1 MPNRILKDSVN
12 ESRGLSNCSFF
23 AQDLFK
29 RLITYADDYGR
40 FNADPQIMR
49 ARLYPRELED
59 VSEEDV
65 IEALIELVGVN
76 KIGFYTHDARKDEV
90 FGAFPNWGEHQRVR
104 DSKHKFPDPTDTGIN
119 DWYLRRFIP
128 IDMKA
133 SIIVRDKFKCA
144 VCGEQIAEGIEAK
157 KLIKMGAGLFHI
169 DHIVPVA
176 QGGRA
181 TMENLRLTC
190 PTCNLSRKRLF
201 SFSEILQFAEN
212 GGELRRTAA
221 KEKKLRPN
229 PIQSESNPNP
239 NPNPMEGMFERFWT
253 AYPRHVNKQGAKKAF
268 EKLKPDEELL
278 ERMLEAIG
286 KQKESEQWTK
296 DNGQYIPHPQTWL
309 NGRRWEDELPRA
321 KMRVLP
327 AQDFSQRD
335 YSGVQDELNANL
347 AKEMAA
353 FKAGQEVKA

>member
-1 MPNRILKDSVN
+1 
-12 ESRGLSNCSFF
+12 
-23 AQDLFK
+23 
-29 RLITYADDYGR
+29 
-40 FNADPQIMR
+40 
-49 ARLYPRELED
+49 
-59 VSEEDV
+59 
-65 IEALIELVGVN
+65 
-76 KIGFYTHDARKDEV
+76 
-90 FGAFPNWGEHQRVR
+90 
-104 DSKHKFPDPTDTGIN
+104 
-119 DWYLRRFIP
+119 
-128 IDMKA
+128 
-133 SIIVRDKFKCA
+133 
-144 VCGEQIAEGIEAK
+144 
-157 KLIKMGAGLFHI
+157 
-169 DHIVPVA
+169 
-176 QGGRA
+176 
-181 TMENLRLTC
+181 MENLRLTC

-229 PIQSESNPNP
+229 PIQSKSESNP

-253 AYPRHVNKQGAKKAF
+253 VYPRHVNKQGAKKAF

-278 ERMLEAIG
+278 QKMIAAIE
-286 KQKESEQWTK
+286 KQNESEQWTK

-309 NGRRWEDELPRA
+309 NGKRWEDELPRA

-353 FKAGQEVKA
+353 FKASQEVKT